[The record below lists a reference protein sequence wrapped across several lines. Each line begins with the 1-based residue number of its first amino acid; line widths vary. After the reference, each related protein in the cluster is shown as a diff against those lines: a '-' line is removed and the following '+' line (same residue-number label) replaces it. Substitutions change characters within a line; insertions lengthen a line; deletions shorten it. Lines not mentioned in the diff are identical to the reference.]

1 MKSSP
6 IARELH
12 RISTV
17 FLSALEGIVN
27 SVLLIALR
35 NIIWPGKRNT
45 EYPDALKVKTL
56 SVATIVSQLLALDD
70 SLRNWPGG
78 MHVGNKNLLQEYAD
92 NHETRDENLD
102 NLNSSVA
109 DKLNSVVV
117 AVRIHSDGLEEADL
131 TSVRAVL
138 DDESNFVQI
147 PSLVAKLVS
156 DNTSTQDN
164 NMDISFLVRRTRGKS
179 LMINSTRSN
188 PWLSF
193 QQSWRGHAS
202 FQKLYSASISSK
214 SCEETVVLMLL
225 LNAYICNMSRI
236 ILNSGGNASA
246 RSRVPAQEYVHN
258 LAYVLQPNINIHTG
272 QRKKTLARNTDD
284 SLVEDFKTLMNSL
297 NTTTAAAATN
307 VTDTLHGVSYSRLL
321 NHCTSNPMDLRR
333 NAATRHHYLIP
344 DLLFSKFEAVQE
356 WREFFLFNLAQVAS
370 KYMGCE
376 LELVSTFLRETREK
390 GFLAELLLQGV
401 SMVCD
406 HSEDMERTTYVKV
419 HLATGS
425 SLESFES
432 KELGLAIKSAKDC
445 FAHLYQNNDEFC
457 FTLGLATYRLL
468 DSWDF
473 SGAMNIPAREAD
485 AEPHSSE
492 ASQISP
498 TARCRQGWQMMILRL
513 VTSFATVKEKGTG
526 QDAGE
531 ANDDAHGS
539 KSGSSSESDESA

>member
-1 MKSSP
+1 LKEFDYDVLVRTLACGKIPIGHFRFHLLVNAHMKSSP

-202 FQKLYSASISSK
+202 FQKLYSA
-214 SCEETVVLMLL
+214 
-225 LNAYICNMSRI
+225 
-236 ILNSGGNASA
+236 
-246 RSRVPAQEYVHN
+246 
-258 LAYVLQPNINIHTG
+258 
-272 QRKKTLARNTDD
+272 
-284 SLVEDFKTLMNSL
+284 
-297 NTTTAAAATN
+297 
-307 VTDTLHGVSYSRLL
+307 
-321 NHCTSNPMDLRR
+321 
-333 NAATRHHYLIP
+333 
-344 DLLFSKFEAVQE
+344 
-356 WREFFLFNLAQVAS
+356 
-370 KYMGCE
+370 
-376 LELVSTFLRETREK
+376 
-390 GFLAELLLQGV
+390 
-401 SMVCD
+401 
-406 HSEDMERTTYVKV
+406 
-419 HLATGS
+419 
-425 SLESFES
+425 
-432 KELGLAIKSAKDC
+432 
-445 FAHLYQNNDEFC
+445 
-457 FTLGLATYRLL
+457 
-468 DSWDF
+468 
-473 SGAMNIPAREAD
+473 
-485 AEPHSSE
+485 
-492 ASQISP
+492 
-498 TARCRQGWQMMILRL
+498 
-513 VTSFATVKEKGTG
+513 
-526 QDAGE
+526 
-531 ANDDAHGS
+531 
-539 KSGSSSESDESA
+539 